1 MPPYHQD
8 EMLEL
13 LQNLDQTQDHLFA
26 EYRRVN
32 ISPADRFRKHS
43 TQRDEAL
50 VRERAAHAAEISALE
65 TQPRPNWERE
75 CIAHMWNV
83 LNDPT
88 QILSMFDSKLDD
100 DVQNTADAP
109 IIRILAHVF
118 KIDIEIGDYWYLHS
132 PSWKDVQDR
141 YVVMSYRNGM
151 PVAEVKTSGGGGGDG
166 AGDGGGGSGDEET
179 NTEDDDDDDD
189 DDAAKDALYGGGGGG
204 DGVHN
209 IPEKVWPTA
218 QEQVAQMKAA
228 LRDETERR
236 EIERLAQEAGGAQ
249 QEEGDEDDAAN
260 DNPDH
265 TTANELEGDEDDAAN
280 DNPDHTTANE
290 LYRLC
295 GLDQLQI
302 TKVRKWPTE
311 IQKKFDRVIAST
323 EIESENTRIG
333 AQQRELVRN
342 EARNNLIVH
351 KRKTE
356 VERLQGN
363 KTHLKQELKD
373 LKNGLNK
380 ELKAKQMPE
389 AWPNKQRRKIG
400 GIENQIKELAAR
412 QTSCRQQTA
421 PPPPRCSKDVTAH
434 PHRPGARPGRPC
446 QVPARS
452 GQPLSGRRLETFR
465 TTGCT
470 S

>member
-1 MPPYHQD
+1 MCSR
-8 EMLEL
+8 L
-13 LQNLDQTQDHLFA
+13 T
-26 EYRRVN
+26 
-32 ISPADRFRKHS
+32 
-43 TQRDEAL
+43 
-50 VRERAAHAAEISALE
+50 
-65 TQPRPNWERE
+65 
-75 CIAHMWNV
+75 
-83 LNDPT
+83 
-88 QILSMFDSKLDD
+88 SKLG
-100 DVQNTADAP
+100 
-109 IIRILAHVF
+109 IIGTYIHHR
-118 KIDIEIGDYWYLHS
+118 G
-132 PSWKDVQDR
+132 
-141 YVVMSYRNGM
+141 
-151 PVAEVKTSGGGGGDG
+151 KT
-166 AGDGGGGSGDEET
+166 
-179 NTEDDDDDDD
+179 
-189 DDAAKDALYGGGGGG
+189 
-204 DGVHN
+204 
-209 IPEKVWPTA
+209 
-218 QEQVAQMKAA
+218 

-400 GIENQIKELAAR
+400 GIENQSTASLQQR
-412 QTSCRQQTA
+412 CHRTST
-421 PPPPRCSKDVTAH
+421 S
-434 PHRPGARPGRPC
+434 
-446 QVPARS
+446 ARS
-452 GQPLSGRRLETFR
+452 PSWPPMPGPCPQRAAAVRPET
-465 TTGCT
+465 
-470 S
+470 